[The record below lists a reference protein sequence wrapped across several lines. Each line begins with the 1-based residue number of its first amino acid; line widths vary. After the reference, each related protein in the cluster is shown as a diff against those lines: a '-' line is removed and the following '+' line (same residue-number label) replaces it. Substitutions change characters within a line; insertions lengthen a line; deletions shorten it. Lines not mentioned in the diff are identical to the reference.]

1 VNAPVRLPVT
11 LRDALRVRP
20 SVRIDAIAGRL
31 RALTDHADKEFL
43 PAALEIRDKPASP
56 YAAVFIWV
64 LALGFGAALLWSCL
78 ARLDIFAV
86 ASGRVQVS
94 GRSKVVQPFEAGIV
108 KAVHVANGSRVAAGE
123 LLLEL
128 DPAEAAADLAA
139 KSGQLESVEAELARR
154 KAEITAVQDG
164 GDAEPTFP
172 VLVGGPIRA
181 RELAVMV
188 AELAQYRAS
197 RESVLAQIAEKLAQ
211 HDRLVGSIGAKERLM
226 ALLKERASMRE
237 ALAARSAG
245 TRAAVID
252 AVQLVEQT
260 AADLASDQGQLAEA
274 KAGARSLER
283 RLDLLTHDMI
293 AQQVQRIADASQKRE
308 SLSQEVVKA
317 RLKLDRTRLNAPI
330 AGTIQQL
337 AVTTLGQVV
346 SPGQPL
352 LVVVPADGP
361 IEIEALVQNKDV
373 GFVSPGQDATIKVDA
388 FPFTRYGTLE
398 GRVVRISRD
407 AVDERDAGGATDAVS
422 ISRGGGVSAVSGTP
436 RTQNLVF
443 PVTVELARTTI
454 AAEAGD
460 IPVTPGMTAVVEI
473 RTGSRSVI
481 DYLLS
486 PARERVGQAGRER

>member
-1 VNAPVRLPVT
+1 MNAPVRLPVT

-94 GRSKVVQPFEAGIV
+94 GRSKVVQPFEAAIV
-108 KAVHVANGSRVAAGE
+108 RAVHVANGSRVAAGE

-128 DPAEAAADLAA
+128 DPAEAAADLTA

-211 HDRLVGSIGAKERLM
+211 HDRLVGSIAAKERLM

-308 SLSQEVVKA
+308 SLSQDVVKA
-317 RLKLDRTRLNAPI
+317 RLKLDRTR
-330 AGTIQQL
+330 
-337 AVTTLGQVV
+337 
-346 SPGQPL
+346 
-352 LVVVPADGP
+352 
-361 IEIEALVQNKDV
+361 
-373 GFVSPGQDATIKVDA
+373 
-388 FPFTRYGTLE
+388 
-398 GRVVRISRD
+398 
-407 AVDERDAGGATDAVS
+407 
-422 ISRGGGVSAVSGTP
+422 
-436 RTQNLVF
+436 
-443 PVTVELARTTI
+443 
-454 AAEAGD
+454 
-460 IPVTPGMTAVVEI
+460 
-473 RTGSRSVI
+473 
-481 DYLLS
+481 
-486 PARERVGQAGRER
+486 